1 MRLIALAALLV
12 LPAAAAELK
21 PKTLEAFDRYIRQT
35 EQRMADSKTFLWA
48 DESPERVSRA
58 RKGEVIVSPFF
69 KKPETP
75 VPDGLIHDWIG
86 SVFIPGATLDRTL
99 AMVQDYNHHKY
110 VFKPEVID
118 SRALSHSGNDFHIY
132 MRLLKKKVITVV
144 LNTEHDVKYAKVNDT
159 SWRSVSRTTKIAEV
173 ENPGKSNEREKAPD
187 TGQGFLWRLYSY
199 WRFAER
205 DGGVWVECEA
215 ISLTRDIPAGLG
227 WLIDPIIRNLPKESL
242 ENTLRATRGALAR

>member
-1 MRLIALAALLV
+1 MRSIALAALLV
-12 LPAAAAELK
+12 LPAAAAELQ

-48 DESPERVSRA
+48 DESSERVGRA

-75 VPDGLIHDWIG
+75 VPDGLIHDWIA

-99 AMVQDYNHHKY
+99 AMVQDYNHHKD

-118 SRALSHSGNDFHIY
+118 SRVLSHSGNDFHIY

-144 LNTEHDVKYAKVNDT
+144 LNTEHDVKYTKVNDT

-199 WRFAER
+199 WRFDER